1 MTINPWSTI
10 VSDSQVLWL
19 KIFSIIVLC
28 VYGLTVLIILD
39 TMRLHE
45 IFKLKLKSINL
56 YLFYFL
62 AIVVC
67 LGRYYSFIILSM
79 SLKRNNEWIYQQNF
93 NYGFYTA
100 TFAIVLIAV
109 SQINSINT
117 ATLKTMYVNRHE
129 KGEEPSIKRLKKEL
143 LAVNI
148 GTCVIDL
155 ATLIFYIIIIYHLYI
170 DLNTTYANY
179 VKRTDLIKNVAWF
192 FGVAMAVSAFAI
204 WASFFF
210 MYQALT
216 K

>member
-1 MTINPWSTI
+1 MTNIPWNTLI
-10 VSDSQVLWL
+10 ADGQVPYL
-19 KIFSIIVLC
+19 KIFSITVLC
-28 VYGLTVLIILD
+28 IYGLTVIVILD

-67 LGRYYSFIILSM
+67 LGRYYSFIILTM
-79 SLKRNNEWIYQQNF
+79 SLQRDNEWIYQQNF

-117 ATLKTMYVNRHE
+117 ATLKTRYVNKHS
-129 KGEEPSIKRLKKEL
+129 KGEDPSIKKLKKQL
-143 LAVNI
+143 MAVNI
-148 GTCVIDL
+148 GTVVIDL
-155 ATLIFYIIIIYHLYI
+155 ATLVFYVIIIYQLYK
-170 DLNTTYANY
+170 DLNTTYEKY
-179 VKRTDLIKNVAWF
+179 LKRIDLIQNIAWF
-192 FGVAMAVSAFAI
+192 FGIAMAASAFAI

-210 MYQALT
+210 MYKTLT
-216 K
+216 

>member
-1 MTINPWSTI
+1 MTSIPWHTLI
-10 VSDSQVLWL
+10 EQDQVPYLQA
-19 KIFSIIVLC
+19 FSITVLC
-28 VYGLTVLIILD
+28 IYGLTVIIILD

-79 SLKRNNEWIYQQNF
+79 SLQRDNEWIYQQNF

-117 ATLKTMYVNRHE
+117 ATLKTRYVNKHSE
-129 KGEEPSIKRLKKEL
+129 GEDPSIKTLKKQL
-143 LAVNI
+143 MGVNI
-148 GTCVIDL
+148 GTCVIDT
-155 ATLIFYIIIIYHLYI
+155 ATLIFYIIIIYQLYT
-170 DLNTTYANY
+170 DLNSTYENY
-179 VKRTDLIKNVAWF
+179 LKRIGLIQNIAWF
-192 FGVAMAVSAFAI
+192 FGIAMAASAFAI
-204 WASFFF
+204 WASLFF
-210 MYQALT
+210 MYRTLT
-216 K
+216 

>member
-1 MTINPWSTI
+1 MTSIPWHTLI
-10 VSDSQVLWL
+10 EQDQVPYLQA
-19 KIFSIIVLC
+19 FSITVLC
-28 VYGLTVLIILD
+28 IYGLTVIIILD

-79 SLKRNNEWIYQQNF
+79 SLKRDNEWIYQQNF

-117 ATLKTMYVNRHE
+117 ATLKTRYVNKHS
-129 KGEEPSIKRLKKEL
+129 KGEDPSIKKLKKQL
-143 LAVNI
+143 MAVNI
-148 GTCVIDL
+148 GTVVIDL
-155 ATLIFYIIIIYHLYI
+155 ATLVFYVIIIYQLYK
-170 DLNTTYANY
+170 DLNTSYENY
-179 VKRTDLIKNVAWF
+179 LKRIDLIQNIAWF
-192 FGVAMAVSAFAI
+192 FGIAMAASAFAI

-210 MYQALT
+210 MYKTLT
-216 K
+216 

>member
-1 MTINPWSTI
+1 MTNIPWNTLI
-10 VSDSQVLWL
+10 AEGQVPYL
-19 KIFSIIVLC
+19 KIFSITVLC
-28 VYGLTVLIILD
+28 IYGLTVIVILD

-67 LGRYYSFIILSM
+67 LGRYYSFIILTM
-79 SLKRNNEWIYQQNF
+79 SLQRDNEWIYQQNF

-117 ATLKTMYVNRHE
+117 ATLKTRYVNKHS
-129 KGEEPSIKRLKKEL
+129 KGEDPSIKKLKKQL
-143 LAVNI
+143 MAVNI
-148 GTCVIDL
+148 GTVVIDL
-155 ATLIFYIIIIYHLYI
+155 ATLVFYVIIIYQLYK
-170 DLNTTYANY
+170 DLNTTYENY
-179 VKRTDLIKNVAWF
+179 LKRIDLIQNIAWF
-192 FGVAMAVSAFAI
+192 FGIAMAASAFAI

-210 MYQALT
+210 MYKTLT
-216 K
+216 

>member
-1 MTINPWSTI
+1 MTNIPWNTLI
-10 VSDSQVLWL
+10 AEGQVPYL
-19 KIFSIIVLC
+19 KIFSITVLC
-28 VYGLTVLIILD
+28 IYGLTVIVILD

-67 LGRYYSFIILSM
+67 LGRYYSFIILTM
-79 SLKRNNEWIYQQNF
+79 SLQRDNEWIYQQNF

-117 ATLKTMYVNRHE
+117 ATLKTRYVNKHS
-129 KGEEPSIKRLKKEL
+129 KGEDPSIKKLKKQL
-143 LAVNI
+143 MAVNI
-148 GTCVIDL
+148 GTVVIDL
-155 ATLIFYIIIIYHLYI
+155 ATLVFYVIIIYQLYK
-170 DLNTTYANY
+170 DLNTDYENY
-179 VKRTDLIKNVAWF
+179 LKRIDLIQNIAWF
-192 FGVAMAVSAFAI
+192 FGIAMAASAFAI

-210 MYQALT
+210 MYKTLT
-216 K
+216 

>member
-1 MTINPWSTI
+1 MTNIPWSTLI
-10 VSDSQVLWL
+10 SEDQVPYL
-19 KIFSIIVLC
+19 KIFSITVLC
-28 VYGLTVLIILD
+28 IYGLTVIIILD

-79 SLKRNNEWIYQQNF
+79 SLQRDNEWIYQQNF

-117 ATLKTMYVNRHE
+117 ATLKTRYVNKHSE
-129 KGEEPSIKRLKKEL
+129 GEDPSIKTLKKQL
-143 LAVNI
+143 MGVNI
-148 GTCVIDL
+148 GTCVIDT
-155 ATLIFYIIIIYHLYI
+155 ATLIFYIIIIYQLYT
-170 DLNTTYANY
+170 DLNSTYENY
-179 VKRTDLIKNVAWF
+179 LKRIGLIQNIAWF
-192 FGVAMAVSAFAI
+192 FGIAMAASAFAI
-204 WASFFF
+204 WASLFF
-210 MYQALT
+210 MYRTLT
-216 K
+216 

>member
-1 MTINPWSTI
+1 MTDIPWNTLI
-10 VSDSQVLWL
+10 TEGQVPYL
-19 KIFSIIVLC
+19 KIFSITVLC
-28 VYGLTVLIILD
+28 IYGLTVIVILD

-67 LGRYYSFIILSM
+67 LGRYYSFIILTM
-79 SLKRNNEWIYQQNF
+79 SLQRDNEWIYQQNF

-117 ATLKTMYVNRHE
+117 ATLKTRYVNKHS
-129 KGEEPSIKRLKKEL
+129 KGEDPSIKKLKKQL
-143 LAVNI
+143 MAVNI
-148 GTCVIDL
+148 GTVVIDL
-155 ATLIFYIIIIYHLYI
+155 ATLVFYVIIIYQLYK
-170 DLNTTYANY
+170 DLNTTYENY
-179 VKRTDLIKNVAWF
+179 LKRIDLIQNIAWF
-192 FGVAMAVSAFAI
+192 FGIAMAASAFAI

-210 MYQALT
+210 MYKTLT
-216 K
+216 

>member
-1 MTINPWSTI
+1 MTDIPWHTLI
-10 VSDSQVLWL
+10 AEGQVPYL
-19 KIFSIIVLC
+19 KIFSITVLC
-28 VYGLTVLIILD
+28 IYGLTVIVILD

-67 LGRYYSFIILSM
+67 LGRYYSFIILTM
-79 SLKRNNEWIYQQNF
+79 SLQRDNEWIYQQNF

-117 ATLKTMYVNRHE
+117 ATLKTRYVNKHS
-129 KGEEPSIKRLKKEL
+129 KGEDPSIKKLKKQL
-143 LAVNI
+143 MAVNI
-148 GTCVIDL
+148 GTVVIDL
-155 ATLIFYIIIIYHLYI
+155 ATLVFYVIIIYQLYK
-170 DLNTTYANY
+170 DLNTTYENY
-179 VKRTDLIKNVAWF
+179 LKRIDLIQNIAWF
-192 FGVAMAVSAFAI
+192 FGIAMAASAFAI

-210 MYQALT
+210 MYKTLT
-216 K
+216 